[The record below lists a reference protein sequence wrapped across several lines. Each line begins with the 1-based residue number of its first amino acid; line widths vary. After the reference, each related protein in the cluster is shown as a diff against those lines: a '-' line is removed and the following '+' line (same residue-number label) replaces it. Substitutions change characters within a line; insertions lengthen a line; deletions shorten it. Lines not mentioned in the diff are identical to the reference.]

1 MINLF
6 SNLQTPSKM
15 MTIKTLFVGLALFVL
30 ANPLRAQVDI
40 AASPVAL
47 LFGGLL
53 VSAEVPLATD
63 WGLEANAFAAVG
75 GGGFAVAGKYYFNP
89 KQGIDGFH
97 VGAFIGGGSDGL
109 GFGPGFLLGYKVA
122 SAKGLIFNSG
132 FGIGRNLGDGN
143 PIPYFSLNLGYRFG
157 NREKIRVLREE

>member
-1 MINLF
+1 
-6 SNLQTPSKM
+6 
-15 MTIKTLFVGLALFVL
+15 MTMKTLFVGLALFVL

-53 VSAEVPLATD
+53 VSAEVPLGSD

-75 GGGFAVAGKYYFNP
+75 VGAFWVSGKYYFNP

-97 VGAFIGGGSDGL
+97 VGAFLGGGSEGI
-109 GFGPGFLLGYKVA
+109 GFGPGFLFGYKVA
-122 SAKGLIFNSG
+122 SAKGLIFNVG
-132 FGIGRNLGDGN
+132 LGIGRNLGDGN
-143 PIPYFSLNLGYRFG
+143 PIPYFSGNLGYRFG
-157 NREKIRVLREE
+157 NREKIRPVGE